1 MKMKSIYSTFIISL
15 ILLSVGAHSKDNSI
29 NYFEFYKQ
37 NSTLPSSLKSIELNP
52 HHITNNNYHSYSLPS
67 KNLIEK
73 ISNKFFIEYPDNE
86 KIIAEINFIKKNKN
100 YMRQVLSRAKP
111 FFSYIVSE
119 LKARNMPLE
128 LALLPIVESSY
139 DPFAYSIGQ
148 AAGLWQMIP
157 ITASRFGLEQ
167 NWWFDGRRDLIFSTG
182 AALDYLAYLY
192 NYFDDNWLL
201 AIAAYNAGEGSIS
214 KAIEK
219 NQAKSMPTDFWNLE
233 LSRQT
238 TAYVPRLLALIEIIK
253 YPKKYNSEIPI
264 INNDKYFSIIK
275 IDNQIDLALA
285 AELAEMD
292 LNELYLLNAGFN
304 RWATSPNGPHR
315 LLIPNENAITFS
327 EAHELLPA
335 NQRLRWKRHQVTYGE
350 TLSEIAEQY
359 NTTAKQIKISNDM
372 NSNVIRADKFLMIP
386 VAYNNLESYKNT
398 SDQRLIS
405 KQNKQRGGERIE
417 HIIKRGESLW
427 LIARRYDVKINTLA
441 SWNNMSPK
449 DMLSIGDKLVLWT
462 KQPPINNKPI
472 QRKLNY
478 SVKNGDSL
486 YLIAKKFRVSIAGLA
501 RWNNLDQ
508 QKILKPNQKLIIY
521 IDVTKQSS

>member
-1 MKMKSIYSTFIISL
+1 MGKNRERRESL
-15 ILLSVGAHSKDNSI
+15 V
-29 NYFEFYKQ
+29 
-37 NSTLPSSLKSIELNP
+37 
-52 HHITNNNYHSYSLPS
+52 YH
-67 KNLIEK
+67 
-73 ISNKFFIEYPDNE
+73 
-86 KIIAEINFIKKNKN
+86 
-100 YMRQVLSRAKP
+100 AKP
-111 FFSYIVSE
+111 RPG
-119 LKARNMPLE
+119 K
-128 LALLPIVESSY
+128 
-139 DPFAYSIGQ
+139 
-148 AAGLWQMIP
+148 
-157 ITASRFGLEQ
+157 
-167 NWWFDGRRDLIFSTG
+167 
-182 AALDYLAYLY
+182 
-192 NYFDDNWLL
+192 
-201 AIAAYNAGEGSIS
+201 
-214 KAIEK
+214 IEVV
-219 NQAKSMPTDFWNLE
+219 PT
-233 LSRQT
+233 
-238 TAYVPRLLALIEIIK
+238 
-253 YPKKYNSEIPI
+253 KKYNSQIPI

-285 AELAEMD
+285 AELAAMD

-315 LLIPNENAITFS
+315 LLIPNENAITFT
-327 EAHELLPA
+327 EAYELLPA

-350 TLSEIAEQY
+350 TLSEIAQQY
-359 NTTAKQIKISNDM
+359 NTTEKQIKISNDM
-372 NSNVIRADKFLMIP
+372 DSNIIRADKFLMIP
-386 VAYNNLESYKNT
+386 MAYNNLESYKNT

-427 LIARRYDVKINTLA
+427 LIARRYDVKINALA

>member
-1 MKMKSIYSTFIISL
+1 MIIGYS
-15 ILLSVGAHSKDNSI
+15 LLPHIMLVKVVFQEQLKRI
-29 NYFEFYKQ
+29 K
-37 NSTLPSSLKSIELNP
+37 LKSL
-52 HHITNNNYHSYSLPS
+52 
-67 KNLIEK
+67 
-73 ISNKFFIEYPDNE
+73 
-86 KIIAEINFIKKNKN
+86 
-100 YMRQVLSRAKP
+100 
-111 FFSYIVSE
+111 
-119 LKARNMPLE
+119 
-128 LALLPIVESSY
+128 
-139 DPFAYSIGQ
+139 
-148 AAGLWQMIP
+148 
-157 ITASRFGLEQ
+157 
-167 NWWFDGRRDLIFSTG
+167 
-182 AALDYLAYLY
+182 
-192 NYFDDNWLL
+192 
-201 AIAAYNAGEGSIS
+201 
-214 KAIEK
+214 
-219 NQAKSMPTDFWNLE
+219 PTDFWNLE
-233 LSRQT
+233 LSSQT
-238 TAYVPRLLALIEIIK
+238 SAYVPRLLALIEIIK
-253 YPKKYNSEIPI
+253 STQKNI
-264 INNDKYFSIIK
+264 ISNPNHQNDQYFSIIK

-327 EAHELLPA
+327 EAYELLPA

-449 DMLSIGDKLVLWT
+449 DMLSIGDKLVLWA

-508 QKILKPNQKLIIY
+508 QKNIKTKPKINYLY
-521 IDVTKQSS
+521 

>member
-253 YPKKYNSEIPI
+253 YPKKYNSEI
-264 INNDKYFSIIK
+264 S
-275 IDNQIDLALA
+275 
-285 AELAEMD
+285 
-292 LNELYLLNAGFN
+292 
-304 RWATSPNGPHR
+304 
-315 LLIPNENAITFS
+315 S
-327 EAHELLPA
+327 E
-335 NQRLRWKRHQVTYGE
+335 
-350 TLSEIAEQY
+350 
-359 NTTAKQIKISNDM
+359 
-372 NSNVIRADKFLMIP
+372 
-386 VAYNNLESYKNT
+386 
-398 SDQRLIS
+398 
-405 KQNKQRGGERIE
+405 
-417 HIIKRGESLW
+417 
-427 LIARRYDVKINTLA
+427 
-441 SWNNMSPK
+441 
-449 DMLSIGDKLVLWT
+449 
-462 KQPPINNKPI
+462 
-472 QRKLNY
+472 
-478 SVKNGDSL
+478 
-486 YLIAKKFRVSIAGLA
+486 
-501 RWNNLDQ
+501 
-508 QKILKPNQKLIIY
+508 
-521 IDVTKQSS
+521 